1 MFLPISPI
9 RMSLFRFVWY
19 RIWTQAPHLLSFYSM
34 FIKGSFGAIVAV
46 DLKEEFPKRCRV
58 FPLVHVR
65 GTKRKRTNSTS
76 EPTNIDEIIKSET
89 SSSCAM
95 CLRYNSMLFMNC
107 VRENEMVVV
116 EQPWLNVV
124 ATLPGAL
131 QRKVYGT

>member
-1 MFLPISPI
+1 MFSRFRPCKCHLPDLYGIEFGHKLLNS
-9 RMSLFRFVWY
+9 SLLVFTFV
-19 RIWTQAPHLLSFYSM
+19 
-34 FIKGSFGAIVAV
+34 KGSFGAIVAV

-58 FPLVHVR
+58 FPLSHVR
-65 GTKRKRTNSTS
+65 GTKRKRANSSS
-76 EPTNIDEIIKSET
+76 EPTNTDESMKSEF

-124 ATLPGAL
+124 ATFPGAL